1 VRICPSYV
9 PPPSSKTYVEEE
21 LGPLSKIFVGCRFS
35 YFWIVGVGY
44 ECQGLPEGLEM
55 EYETGIITGSVKE
68 ASESKSE
75 GKQKVIF
82 VNGLFIIL
90 FYFGWIGRYCD
101 HLV

>member
-1 VRICPSYV
+1 MF
-9 PPPSSKTYVEEE
+9 
-21 LGPLSKIFVGCRFS
+21 LLL
-35 YFWIVGVGY
+35 GVGY

-82 VNGLFIIL
+82 GNCILSYYFI
-90 FYFGWIGRYCD
+90 
-101 HLV
+101 LVG